1 MYDIYVWDATGS
13 AWDAMGGTWDAMGGN
28 ILFVYVVLS
37 SYIFLITS

>member
-13 AWDAMGGTWDAMGGN
+13 VWDAMGGMWDAMGGN
-28 ILFVYVVLS
+28 ILFVYVVLP